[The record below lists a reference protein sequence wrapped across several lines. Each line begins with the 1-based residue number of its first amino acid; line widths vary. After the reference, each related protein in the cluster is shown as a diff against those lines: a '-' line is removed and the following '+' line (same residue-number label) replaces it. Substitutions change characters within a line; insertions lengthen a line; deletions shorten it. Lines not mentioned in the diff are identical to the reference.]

1 MKNTDLFLLKQVI
14 AKIKDKGSNKFKLQ
28 LILNEGKID
37 ERIKA
42 LEELKKP
49 SEDEKALFEKR
60 DKIVLEH
67 AEISE
72 NGNVVLYN
80 APNGGGGLSKGD
92 RGYPNIVK
100 DFDEYSDKIKALETE
115 FEDTLKEMGQ
125 RDKEFSETLQE
136 KTDIELRIINF
147 EDVPEIEYDFLKV
160 LIDTGLVIE

>member
-42 LEELKKP
+42 LEEMKKP
-49 SEDEKALFEKR
+49 SENEKALFEKR
-60 DKIVLEH
+60 DKIILEH

-80 APNGGGGLSKGD
+80 APNGGGGLSKGE

-100 DFDEYSDKIKALETE
+100 DFDEYNDKIKALEME
-115 FEDTLKEMGQ
+115 FEDTIKAVSYTHL
-125 RDKEFSETLQE
+125 RAHET
-136 KTDIELRIINF
+136 
-147 EDVPEIEYDFLKV
+147 PEHL
-160 LIDTGLVIE
+160 